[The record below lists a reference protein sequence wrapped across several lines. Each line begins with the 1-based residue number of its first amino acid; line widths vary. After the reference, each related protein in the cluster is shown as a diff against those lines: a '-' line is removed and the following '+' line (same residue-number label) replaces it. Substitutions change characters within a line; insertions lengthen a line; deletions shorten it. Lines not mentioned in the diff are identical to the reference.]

1 MSSSPILLHRAAS
14 TPRSFKLLR
23 QVAAGVLALG
33 VATGALAQMRTNVPY
48 QRILNSA
55 SEPGNWLTYGGNY
68 SSHRHSL
75 LTEITPANVANL
87 KPLWVFQQNDTVKW
101 EVTPIVVDGVMY
113 ITERP
118 TILTALDARTGRVLW
133 TYRRPAMPADVR
145 ICCGTNNRGLTVL
158 GDSVYFNTFDSHLV
172 CIDAN
177 TGLERWDKVVIDYR
191 LGYSMTGAPLAVKD
205 KIIVGVAGGE
215 FGIRGFV
222 DAYDAKTGEQA
233 WRFYTIPGK
242 GEPGN
247 ETWGPGDS
255 WKTGSAA
262 TWVTG
267 SYDPDLNL
275 IYWGTGNPGPSYNGD
290 DRPGDNLWAN
300 SVVAIDADT
309 GKLKWGFQMT
319 PHDLHDWD
327 SCQVPILVDT
337 VVDGK
342 PRKLLSF
349 TNRNGF
355 HFAIDRTNGQFV
367 GGGAFAKQ
375 TWAKGLDDSGRP
387 IVLPN
392 TSPTPEGNLVYP
404 GLGGSSNWAAP
415 AYNPLTNMI
424 YVQAT
429 EDYGQHFYKQVR
441 PYEVGEHFENGGGRN
456 VMGEEPYGVLKAI
469 EAHTGKVVWG
479 FKMQNRSGSNVLSTV
494 TGLVFTGTAEGEFLA
509 LDAKDGKLLW
519 SFPGGKGIGGGAVSF
534 LVDGKQRIAVPIG
547 AGLFVFG
554 L

>member
-1 MSSSPILLHRAAS
+1 
-14 TPRSFKLLR
+14 
-23 QVAAGVLALG
+23 
-33 VATGALAQMRTNVPY
+33 
-48 QRILNSA
+48 
-55 SEPGNWLTYGGNY
+55 
-68 SSHRHSL
+68 
-75 LTEITPANVANL
+75 
-87 KPLWVFQQNDTVKW
+87 
-101 EVTPIVVDGVMY
+101 
-113 ITERP
+113 
-118 TILTALDARTGRVLW
+118 
-133 TYRRPAMPADVR
+133 
-145 ICCGTNNRGLTVL
+145 
-158 GDSVYFNTFDSHLV
+158 
-172 CIDAN
+172 
-177 TGLERWDKVVIDYR
+177 
-191 LGYSMTGAPLAVKD
+191 
-205 KIIVGVAGGE
+205 
-215 FGIRGFV
+215 
-222 DAYDAKTGEQA
+222 
-233 WRFYTIPGK
+233 
-242 GEPGN
+242 
-247 ETWGPGDS
+247 
-255 WKTGSAA
+255 
-262 TWVTG
+262 
-267 SYDPDLNL
+267 
-275 IYWGTGNPGPSYNGD
+275 
-290 DRPGDNLWAN
+290 
-300 SVVAIDADT
+300 
-309 GKLKWGFQMT
+309 LKWGFQMT

-327 SCQVPILVDT
+327 SCQIPILVDT

-342 PRKLLSF
+342 ARKLLSF

-367 GGGAFAKQ
+367 GGQAFARQ

-424 YVQAT
+424 YVQAV

>member
-1 MSSSPILLHRAAS
+1 MSITLIP
-14 TPRSFKLLR
+14 PF
-23 QVAAGVLALG
+23 VGVGRFRRFTCPVALG
-33 VATGALAQMRTNVPY
+33 LLMLATATAALAQLKTDLSY
-48 QRILNSA
+48 ERIRNSA
-55 SEPGNWLTYGGNY
+55 NEPGNWMTYGGNY
-68 SSHRHSL
+68 AAQRYSL

-87 KPLWVFQQNDTVKW
+87 KPVWMYQQDETVKW
-101 EVTPIVVDGVMY
+101 EVTPLVVDGIMY
-113 ITERP
+113 ISERP
-118 TILTALDARTGRVLW
+118 TIVTALEAKTGRKIW
-133 TYRRPAMPADVR
+133 TYRRPALAGDVP
-145 ICCGTNNRGLTVL
+145 ICCGTNNRGIAIL
-158 GDSVYFNTFDSHLV
+158 GDSVYLNTFDAHLV